1 MPLRGNRNDDNWA
14 SGMTKNTFGI
24 VRSGAGHGKQ
34 ERTEATERENSVA
47 SVSFA
52 AST

>member
-1 MPLRGNRNDDNWA
+1 MPLRGNRDDENRA
-14 SGMTKNTFGI
+14 SGITKNTFGI
-24 VRSGAGHGKQ
+24 VTSGAAQGKQ

>member
-1 MPLRGNRNDDNWA
+1 MPLHGNRDDENWA

-24 VRSGAGHGKQ
+24 VRSGAARGKQ
-34 ERTEATERENSVA
+34 ERTEATERENSAA
-47 SVSFA
+47 SVSSA

>member
-1 MPLRGNRNDDNWA
+1 MPVRGNWDDDNSA
-14 SGMTKNTFGI
+14 SEMTKNTFGI
-24 VRSGAGHGKQ
+24 VRSGAAQGKQ